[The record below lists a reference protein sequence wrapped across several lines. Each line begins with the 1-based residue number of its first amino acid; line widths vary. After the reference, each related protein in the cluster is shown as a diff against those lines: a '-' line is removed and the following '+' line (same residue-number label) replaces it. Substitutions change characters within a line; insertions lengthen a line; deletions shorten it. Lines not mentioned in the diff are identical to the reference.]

1 MFFEELKL
9 KFETP
14 VLYVDNQGAIALAKN
29 PVLHQR
35 TKHIDIRYFFIREKI
50 DNTMFLMLYVETQ
63 RNLADL
69 FTKSVVLATQRRLLE
84 QLMKP
89 VPDALTKPVD
99 QTMMA
104 RVKTLVMKPVEMCM
118 MARVKTCVRSRF
130 SFYPYVQRYR
140 IVAQSRIASISKSRH
155 YPPMVLPCVCRCYF
169 AWSTQLH
176 DWVQICQN
184 CPLTPILAPICTS
197 CGRQVEAVDQFMP
210 DPFMVPDDDV
220 APVNYSCGY
229 CMHKS
234 SQPASY
240 HSVLQTVHSA
250 SRPLYSVLMGD
261 HFLSVRFL
269 CKSTKM

>member
-1 MFFEELKL
+1 MLTIKVPL
-9 KFETP
+9 
-14 VLYVDNQGAIALAKN
+14 LW
-29 PVLHQR
+29 QR
-35 TKHIDIRYFFIREKI
+35 TLFCIKEQNILILGTSLIREKI

-89 VPDALTKPVD
+89 VPDSLTKPVE

-155 YPPMVLPCVCRCYF
+155 YPPMVLPC
-169 AWSTQLH
+169 A
-176 DWVQICQN
+176 
-184 CPLTPILAPICTS
+184 
-197 CGRQVEAVDQFMP
+197 
-210 DPFMVPDDDV
+210 DV
-220 APVNYSCGY
+220 TWLGQHNYMTGY
-229 CMHKS
+229 K
-234 SQPASY
+234 PAKIA
-240 HSVLQTVHSA
+240 L
-250 SRPLYSVLMGD
+250 
-261 HFLSVRFL
+261 
-269 CKSTKM
+269 